1 MADIDEL
8 YFMKFDN
15 TPNTGAGLITKSK
28 VEILDDLKTI
38 SRASFGSDLS
48 IEQGTAWYVFLDFLA
63 DGLNSISAATKEL
76 YNSIGIPNAYGVT
89 LDAAVSLCGITR
101 KEGES
106 DEQLRYRAITSI
118 YKQAVGI
125 TSGMEAALLNLIFIK
140 YAKVYDNTTSQEIQ
154 LDPRDTSSTTYKISP
169 YCCRVVVSLKDG
181 YESGQFVDG
190 MSINKHIA
198 QTILKYK
205 TLGSGTNGGTAVQIT
220 DETNN
225 DTRYIIRFDYVLNH
239 QVSIKI
245 TTDID
250 MEQSDQVVVKS
261 AISEYINS
269 LAPGEAVTLTG
280 VASVIAK
287 VYDGSA
293 LVKSIYMSSGDTTP
307 TSATYIE
314 ILNYETATC
323 AIANITITK

>member
-106 DEQLRYRAITSI
+106 DEQLRYKAITSM

-125 TSGMEAALLNLIFIK
+125 TQGLEASLLNLPFIR
-140 YAKVYDNTTSQEIQ
+140 YAKVIDNPTNSAIT
-154 LDPRDTSSTTYKISP
+154 
-169 YCCRVVVSLKDG
+169 
-181 YESGQFVDG
+181 VDG
-190 MSINKHIA
+190 TQIPAYSFWTIIDTNISNYIADDKRITAEQKQQVANSIFENKSLGSATFGTISQTITIDNVEYTIKFSLPTA
-198 QTILKYK
+198 VNISKIVITSIDTISEADQTILRQNIDEAINHMSPGK
-205 TLGSGTNGGTAVQIT
+205 TIT
-220 DETNN
+220 ISDIN
-225 DTRYIIRFDYVLNH
+225 DIIAN
-239 QVSIKI
+239 SIL
-245 TTDID
+245 TTKNI
-250 MEQSDQVVVKS
+250 
-261 AISEYINS
+261 
-269 LAPGEAVTLTG
+269 TLTQ
-280 VASVIAK
+280 V
-287 VYDGSA
+287 
-293 LVKSIYMSSGDTTP
+293 LFTT
-307 TSATYIE
+307 TIDSQE
-314 ILNYETATC
+314 QTATLYLKLGINQIPWFSG
-323 AIANITITK
+323 ASSSIQFNTIS